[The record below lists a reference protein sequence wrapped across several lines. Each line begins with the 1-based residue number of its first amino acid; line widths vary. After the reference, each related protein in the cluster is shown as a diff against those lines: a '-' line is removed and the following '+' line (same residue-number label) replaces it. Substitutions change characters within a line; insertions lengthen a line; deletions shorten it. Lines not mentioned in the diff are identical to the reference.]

1 MGGRAMQTQANLN
14 GDDRQT
20 ILVCCGTG
28 CTANGGREV
37 FEAFESKLK
46 DHPEIEL
53 LPTMKA
59 TGCNGWC
66 EKGPLVRLMPRD
78 ITYCSVA
85 PKDVD
90 EIVDKTLLEGVLVKR
105 LLYRD
110 PVSKEHLTS
119 HHQTDF
125 YRLQHKIALRNIGE
139 IDPGQIDDYIQRE
152 GYQALQKGLLGMNSQ
167 EIIDTLKTA
176 GLRGRGGGGFP
187 TGQKWQAC
195 KDAPGREKYIICNGD
210 EGDPGAFMDRS
221 IMEGDPHTV
230 IEGMILGAYAV
241 GASYGYIYVR
251 DEYDLAVQYLRKAI
265 EDARQRGYLGKKIL
279 GSELS
284 FDVEVV
290 RGGGA
295 FVCGEETALMASIEG
310 RTGEPHDKYVFPTEK
325 GLWGKPT
332 VINNVETWANVP
344 VIMLR
349 GGEAFAAI
357 GTVNSKGT
365 KVFSLVGKVVNT
377 GLVEVPMGTTLHE
390 IIYEIGGGVLKK
402 RSFKAVQT
410 GGPSGGCIPA
420 DLLDLP
426 IDFDS
431 LTQAGSMMGSG
442 GLIVM
447 DDHTCMVEV
456 ARYYVNFLAG
466 ESCGKCT
473 PCREGIRA
481 QLEILNRICKGEG
494 TIENLDLLEDI
505 SITMQEASLCALG
518 RTAPNPVLSTLRYFR
533 EEYLAHIEQHRCPAG
548 VCRALTTF
556 YIDPEKCTGCGICTK
571 LCAVNGIQG
580 EKKQVHTINED
591 LCIRCGECYRQCTF
605 DAIQLRWEELR

>member
-1 MGGRAMQTQANLN
+1 MTANS
-14 GDDRQT
+14 DDHHRKT
-20 ILVCCGTG
+20 VLVCCGTG
-28 CTANGGREV
+28 CTANGARDV
-37 FEAFESKLK
+37 FQAFRTKLK
-46 DHPEIEL
+46 DHPEIEVQ
-53 LPTMKA
+53 PVIKA

-66 EKGPLVRLMPRD
+66 EKGPLVRIMPED

-85 PKDVD
+85 AKDVD
-90 EIVDKTLLEGVLVKR
+90 EIVEKTLLEKVLIKR

-110 PVSKEHLTS
+110 PISKAQLTS
-119 HHQTDF
+119 HHMTDF
-125 YRLQHKIALRNIGE
+125 YRKQYKIALRNIGE
-139 IDPGQIDDYIQRE
+139 IDPGQIDDYIERR
-152 GYQALQKGLLGMNSQ
+152 GYQALTKALQQMQGQ
-167 EIIDTLKTA
+167 ELIDTVKAA

-187 TGQKWQAC
+187 TGRKWQAC
-195 KDAPGREKYIICNGD
+195 RDAQGEPKYIICNGD

-241 GASYGYIYVR
+241 GASRGYIYVR
-251 DEYDLAVQYLRKAI
+251 DEYDLAVQNLGQAI
-265 EDARQRGYLGKKIL
+265 KDARARGILGEKIL
-279 GSELS
+279 GSEFS
-284 FDVEVV
+284 FDIELV

-310 RTGEPHDKYVFPTEK
+310 RTGEPRDKYVFPTEK

-344 VIMLR
+344 VIILD
-349 GGEAFAAI
+349 GAEKFAAV
-357 GTVNSKGT
+357 GTESSKGT

-377 GLVEVPMGTTLHE
+377 GLVEVPMGTTLRE

-402 RSFKAVQT
+402 RAFKAVQT

-420 DLLDLP
+420 SLLDLP

-431 LTQAGSMMGSG
+431 LAAAGSMMGSG

-481 QLEILNRICKGEG
+481 LLEILTGICSGQGRME
-494 TIENLDLLEDI
+494 DLQVMEDI
-505 SITMQEASLCALG
+505 CLTMQEASLCALG

-533 EEYLAHIEQHRCPAG
+533 DEYVEHIENQFCPAG
-548 VCRALTTF
+548 VCRDLTTF
-556 YIDPEKCTGCGICTK
+556 YIDPEKCTGCT
-571 LCAVNGIQG
+571 LCAKHCSVNGIKG
-580 EKKQVHTINED
+580 EKKQPHVIDES
-591 LCIRCGECYRQCTF
+591 LCIRCGECYRVCTF
-605 DAIQLRWEELR
+605 DAIKLARRDRNEN

>member
-1 MGGRAMQTQANLN
+1 MSAKVKESNPDQQTV
-14 GDDRQT
+14 
-20 ILVCCGTG
+20 LVCCGTG
-28 CTANGGREV
+28 CTANGGRKV
-37 FEAFESKLK
+37 YEAFVEKIK
-46 DHPEIEL
+46 DHPEWKVQPIL
-53 LPTMKA
+53 KS

-66 EKGPLVRLMPRD
+66 EKGPLVRIMPRD

-90 EIVDKTLLEGVLVKR
+90 EIIDKTLSEGLLIKR

-110 PVSKEHLTS
+110 PVTKEYLSS

-125 YRLQHKIALRNIGE
+125 YRKQHKVALRNIGE
-139 IDPGQIDDYIQRE
+139 IDPAQIEDYIARE
-152 GYQALQKGLLGMNSQ
+152 GYQALALALDNMSGQ
-167 EIIDTLKTA
+167 EVIDTVKA
-176 GLRGRGGGGFP
+176 SGLRGRGGGGFP
-187 TGQKWQAC
+187 TGLKWQSC
-195 KDAPGREKYIICNGD
+195 KNAPGQPKYIICNGD

-241 GASYGYIYVR
+241 GASRGFIYVR
-251 DEYDLAVQYLRKAI
+251 DEYDLAVYSLGKAI
-265 EDARQRGYLGKKIL
+265 EDARSHGYLGDNIL
-279 GSELS
+279 GSGFS
-284 FDVEVV
+284 FDIEVV

-295 FVCGEETALMASIEG
+295 FVCGEETALIASIEG
-310 RTGEPHDKYVFPTEK
+310 RTGEPQDKYIFPSEK
-325 GLWGKPT
+325 GLWGQPT

-344 VIMLR
+344 VIILH
-349 GGEAFAAI
+349 GADAFASI
-357 GTVNSKGT
+357 GTAGSKGT

-377 GLVEVPMGTTLHE
+377 GLVEVPMGTTLRE

-402 RSFKAVQT
+402 RKFKAVQT
-410 GGPSGGCIPA
+410 GGPSGGCIPEE
-420 DLLDLP
+420 LLDLP

-481 QLEILNRICKGEG
+481 LLEILTRICNGQG
-494 TIENLDLLEDI
+494 QLEDVEMLEEI

-533 EEYLAHIEQHRCPAG
+533 DEYLAHIEQHRCPAG
-548 VCRALTTF
+548 VCRNLTTF
-556 YIDPEKCTGCGICTK
+556 YIDPEVCTGCG
-571 LCAVNGIQG
+571 LCAKQCAVEAIQG
-580 EKKQVHTINED
+580 DKKQPHVIDESR
-591 LCIRCGECYRQCTF
+591 CIRCGECFRNCAF
-605 DAIQLRWEELR
+605 NAVKIG

>member
-1 MGGRAMQTQANLN
+1 MQTKTSLN
-14 GDDRQT
+14 HNDRQT

-37 FEAFESKLK
+37 FKAFENKIK
-46 DHPEIEL
+46 DHPELEL
-53 LPTMKA
+53 QPVIKA

-66 EKGPLVRLMPRD
+66 EKGPLVRLLPRD
-78 ITYCSVA
+78 ITYCSVV
-85 PKDVD
+85 PGDVE
-90 EIVDKTLLEGVLVKR
+90 EIVNKTLLEGVPIKR

-110 PVSKEHLTS
+110 PVSKEHLQS
-119 HHQTDF
+119 HHLTNF
-125 YRLQHKIALRNIGE
+125 YRKQNKIALRNIGE
-139 IDPGQIDDYIQRE
+139 IDPGQIKDYLKRE
-152 GYQALQKGLLGMNSQ
+152 GYQALKKALQDMSGQDL
-167 EIIDTLKTA
+167 IDTVKAA

-187 TGQKWQAC
+187 TGRKWQAC
-195 KDAPGREKYIICNGD
+195 KNVPSQEKYIICNGD

-241 GASYGYIYVR
+241 GAARGYIYVR
-251 DEYDLAVQYLRKAI
+251 DEYDLAVEYLGQAI
-265 EDARQRGYLGKKIL
+265 KDARQQGYLGRNIL
-279 GSELS
+279 GSDLS
-284 FDVEVV
+284 FDIELV

-295 FVCGEETALMASIEG
+295 FVCGEETALIASIEG
-310 RTGEPHDKYVFPTEK
+310 RTGEPHDKYIFPTEK
-325 GLWGKPT
+325 GLWGQPT
-332 VINNVETWANVP
+332 IINNVETWANVP
-344 VIMLR
+344 VIVLH
-349 GGEAFAAI
+349 GAEAFAAI
-357 GTVNSKGT
+357 GTENSKGT

-377 GLVEVPMGTTLHE
+377 GLVEVPMGTTLRE

-420 DLLDLP
+420 SLLDLP

-481 QLEILNRICKGEG
+481 QLEILTDICSGRGKMED
-494 TIENLDLLEDI
+494 LDLLEEI
-505 SITMQEASLCALG
+505 SFTMQEASLCALG

-533 EEYLAHIEQHRCPAG
+533 DEYLAHIEDHRCPAG
-548 VCRALTTF
+548 VCRELTTF
-556 YIDPEKCTGCGICTK
+556 YIDPEKCTGCGICK
-571 LCAVNGIQG
+571 KVCSINGIQG
-580 EKKQVHTINED
+580 EKKEPH
-591 LCIRCGECYRQCTF
+591 CIDEAICIHCGECYRQCAF
-605 DAIQLRWEELR
+605 DAIQLR

>member
-1 MGGRAMQTQANLN
+1 MQTNTNLCKN
-14 GDDRQT
+14 DRQT

-37 FEAFESKLK
+37 FNAFAARLK
-46 DHPEIEL
+46 DYPDIDL
-53 LPTMKA
+53 QPVIKA

-66 EKGPLVRLMPRD
+66 EKGPLVRLLPRD

-90 EIVDKTLLEGVLVKR
+90 EIVAKTLLEGVPIKR

-110 PVSKEHLTS
+110 PVSKEHLQS
-119 HHQTDF
+119 HHLTDF
-125 YRLQHKIALRNIGE
+125 YRKQYKIALRNIGE
-139 IDPGQIDDYIQRE
+139 IDPGQIEDYLQRE
-152 GYQALQKGLLGMNSQ
+152 GYQALQKALREMSGQNL
-167 EIIDTLKTA
+167 IDAIKAA

-187 TGQKWQAC
+187 TGRKWQAC
-195 KDAPGREKYIICNGD
+195 KNAPGQEKFIICNGD

-230 IEGMILGAYAV
+230 IEGMILGAFAV
-241 GASYGYIYVR
+241 GATRGYIYVR
-251 DEYDLAVQYLRKAI
+251 DEYDLAVEYLGQALK
-265 EDARQRGYLGKKIL
+265 DARQHGYLGDKIL
-279 GSELS
+279 GSELC
-284 FDVEVV
+284 FDIELV

-310 RTGEPHDKYVFPTEK
+310 RTGEPRDKYVFPTEK

-344 VIMLR
+344 VIVLH
-349 GGEAFAAI
+349 GAETFAAI
-357 GTVNSKGT
+357 GTEGSKGT

-377 GLVEVPMGTTLHE
+377 GLVEVPMGTTLRE

-420 DLLDLP
+420 ELLDLP

-456 ARYYVNFLAG
+456 ARYYVNFLAA

-481 QLEILNRICKGEG
+481 QLEILTDICSGKGK
-494 TIENLDLLEDI
+494 IEDLQLLEEI
-505 SITMQEASLCALG
+505 SFTMQEASLCALG
-518 RTAPNPVLSTLRYFR
+518 RTAPNPVLSTLHYFR
-533 EEYLAHIEQHRCPAG
+533 DEYLAHIRQHRCPAG

-556 YIDPEKCTGCGICTK
+556 YIDPEKCTGCGICKK
-571 LCAVNGIQG
+571 LCSVNGIQG
-580 EKKQVHTINED
+580 EKKEPHTIDEAV
-591 LCIRCGECYRQCTF
+591 CIRCGECYRQCTF
-605 DAIQLRWEELR
+605 DAIQLRWEEL

>member
-1 MGGRAMQTQANLN
+1 MEAKVYK
-14 GDDRQT
+14 DDRQT
-20 ILVCCGTG
+20 VLVCCGTG

-37 FEAFESKLK
+37 FRAFQKRLEN
-46 DHPEIEL
+46 HPEMEV
-53 LPTMKA
+53 LPVIKA

-85 PKDVD
+85 EKDVD
-90 EIVDKTLLEGVLVKR
+90 EIVDKTLLEGVLIKR

-110 PVSKEHLTS
+110 PVSKDHLAS
-119 HHQTDF
+119 HHLTDF
-125 YRLQHKIALRNIGE
+125 YRKQHKIALRNIGE
-139 IDPGQIDDYIQRE
+139 IDPGQINDYIERE
-152 GYQALQKGLLGMNSQ
+152 GYQALKKALQDMDGQ
-167 EIIDTLKTA
+167 AVIDAVKTA

-187 TGQKWQAC
+187 TGSKWQSC
-195 KDAPGREKYIICNGD
+195 RDAKGEPKYIICNGD

-241 GASYGYIYVR
+241 GATHGYIYVR
-251 DEYDLAVQYLRKAI
+251 DEYDLAVQYLGQAVK
-265 EDARQRGYLGKKIL
+265 DARQQGYLGSNIM

-284 FDVEVV
+284 FDIELV

-310 RTGEPHDKYVFPTEK
+310 RTGEPRDKYVYPTEK

-332 VINNVETWANVP
+332 IINNVETWANVP
-344 VIMLR
+344 VIILH
-349 GGEAFAAI
+349 GAEAFAAI
-357 GTVNSKGT
+357 GTEKSKGT

-377 GLVEVPMGTTLHE
+377 GLVEVPMGTTLRE

-402 RSFKAVQT
+402 RRFKAVQT

-420 DLLDLP
+420 SLLDLP

-431 LTQAGSMMGSG
+431 LTEAGSMMGSG

-481 QLEILNRICKGEG
+481 MLEILTDICNGKGKLED
-494 TIENLDLLEDI
+494 LQLLEDI
-505 SITMQEASLCALG
+505 SATMQEASLCALG

-533 EEYLAHIEQHRCPAG
+533 DEYIEHIENRFCPAG
-548 VCRALTTF
+548 ICRELTTF
-556 YIDPEKCTGCGICTK
+556 YIDPEKCTGCTLCMK
-571 LCAVNGIQG
+571 SCAVNAITG
-580 EKKQVHTINED
+580 EKKQVHVIDESS
-591 LCIRCGECYRQCTF
+591 CIRCGECYRTCNF
-605 DAIQLRWEELR
+605 DAIKLARRDRHEN

>member
-1 MGGRAMQTQANLN
+1 MQTEMNP
-14 GDDRQT
+14 GKGDRQT
-20 ILVCCGTG
+20 VLVCCGTG

-37 FEAFESKLK
+37 FKAFSQSLQH
-46 DHPEIEL
+46 HPEIEV
-53 LPTMKA
+53 LPVVKA

-66 EKGPLVRLMPRD
+66 EKGPLVRLMPKD

-85 PKDVD
+85 PADVD
-90 EIVDKTLLEGVLVKR
+90 EIISKTLLQGVPVKR

-119 HHQTDF
+119 HHLTDF
-125 YRLQHKIALRNIGE
+125 YRKQHKIALRNIGE
-139 IDPGQIDDYIQRE
+139 IDPGQIDDYIQRG
-152 GYQALQKGLLGMNSQ
+152 GYQALQKALLGMERQ
-167 EIIDTLKTA
+167 EVIDTIKAA

-195 KDAPGREKYIICNGD
+195 RNAAGNPKYIICNGD

-230 IEGMILGAYAV
+230 IEGMCLGAYAV
-241 GASYGYIYVR
+241 GAARGYIYVR
-251 DEYDLAVQYLRKAI
+251 DEYDLAVQYLRQAI
-265 EDARQRGYLGKKIL
+265 DDARQRGYLGKNIL
-279 GSELS
+279 NSELS
-284 FDVEVV
+284 FDIELV

-295 FVCGEETALMASIEG
+295 FVCGEETALLASIEG
-310 RTGEPHDKYVFPTEK
+310 RVGEPHDKYVFPTEK

-344 VIMLR
+344 VIMLH
-349 GGEAFAAI
+349 GAESFAAI
-357 GTVNSKGT
+357 GTDKSKGT

-377 GLVEVPMGTTLHE
+377 GLVEVPMGTTLRE

-420 DLLDLP
+420 ALLDLP

-431 LTQAGSMMGSG
+431 LTEAGSMMGSG

-456 ARYYVNFLAG
+456 ARYYVSFLAG

-481 QLEILNRICKGEG
+481 LLEILTRICEG
-494 TIENLDLLEDI
+494 QGSIEDLDLLEDI
-505 SITMQEASLCALG
+505 SVTMQQASLCALG

-533 EEYLAHIEQHRCPAG
+533 DEYLEHIQQQRCPAG
-548 VCRALTTF
+548 VCRALSVF
-556 YIDPEKCTGCGICTK
+556 HIDPEICNGCGVCVRH
-571 LCAVNGIQG
+571 CSVNAIRG
-580 EKKQVHTINED
+580 EKKQVHVIDESI
-591 LCIRCGECYRQCTF
+591 CIHCGECYRQCAF
-605 DAIQLRWEELR
+605 DAIKLR

>member
-1 MGGRAMQTQANLN
+1 MQTNTNLCKN
-14 GDDRQT
+14 DRQT

-37 FEAFESKLK
+37 FNAFAARLK
-46 DHPEIEL
+46 DYPDIDL
-53 LPTMKA
+53 QPVIKA

-66 EKGPLVRLMPRD
+66 EKGPLVRLLPRD

-90 EIVDKTLLEGVLVKR
+90 EIVAKTLLEGVPIKR

-110 PVSKEHLTS
+110 PVSKEHLQS
-119 HHQTDF
+119 HHLTDF
-125 YRLQHKIALRNIGE
+125 YRKQYKIALRNIGE
-139 IDPGQIDDYIQRE
+139 IDPGQIEDYLQRE
-152 GYQALQKGLLGMNSQ
+152 GYQALQKALREMSGQNL
-167 EIIDTLKTA
+167 IDAIKAA

-187 TGQKWQAC
+187 TGRKWQAC
-195 KDAPGREKYIICNGD
+195 KNAPGQEKFIICNGD

-230 IEGMILGAYAV
+230 IEGMILGAFAV
-241 GASYGYIYVR
+241 GATRGYIYVR
-251 DEYDLAVQYLRKAI
+251 DEYDLAVEYLGQALK
-265 EDARQRGYLGKKIL
+265 DARQHGYLGDKIL
-279 GSELS
+279 GSELC
-284 FDVEVV
+284 FDIELV

-310 RTGEPHDKYVFPTEK
+310 RTGEPRDKYVFPTEK

-344 VIMLR
+344 VVVLH
-349 GGEAFAAI
+349 GAETFAAI
-357 GTVNSKGT
+357 GTEGSKGT

-377 GLVEVPMGTTLHE
+377 GLVEVPMGTTLRE

-420 DLLDLP
+420 ELLDLP

-456 ARYYVNFLAG
+456 ARYYVNFLAA

-481 QLEILNRICKGEG
+481 QLEILTDICSGKGK
-494 TIENLDLLEDI
+494 IEDLQLLEEI
-505 SITMQEASLCALG
+505 SFTMQEASLCALG
-518 RTAPNPVLSTLRYFR
+518 RTAPNPVLSTLHYFR
-533 EEYLAHIEQHRCPAG
+533 DEYLAHIRQHRCPAG

-556 YIDPEKCTGCGICTK
+556 YIDPEKCTGCGICKK
-571 LCAVNGIQG
+571 LCSVNGIQG
-580 EKKQVHTINED
+580 EKKEPHTIDEAV
-591 LCIRCGECYRQCTF
+591 CIRCGECYRQCTF
-605 DAIQLRWEELR
+605 DAIQLRWEEL